1 MLTRMARIL
10 AAADWVMAHSAQ
22 LGAQIPT
29 RSPLATPRAIRARAR
44 SGRHARG
51 AARRCSA
58 GRMSRHQ
65 GLVIREARHHRV
77 EHVADGAAEQGVS
90 LAPLM

>member
-1 MLTRMARIL
+1 
-10 AAADWVMAHSAQ
+10 
-22 LGAQIPT
+22 
-29 RSPLATPRAIRARAR
+29 
-44 SGRHARG
+44 
-51 AARRCSA
+51 
-58 GRMSRHQ
+58 MSRHQ